1 MWEVTESPEMLDA
14 IVADTARLGFI
25 MASEPKTGSLLRLLA
40 ASKPGARILEIG
52 TGTGISAAWLLDG
65 MDDASSLVSIE
76 NDVECQKVAS
86 RHLGSDPRVSF
97 VCQDGE
103 AFLQSVQDQRFDL
116 VFADSWP
123 GKFNR
128 LQLALNVVAK
138 GGYYIID
145 DLYPQPG
152 WPEGHAPKVPRL
164 VHELEGR
171 QDFVSLKLDWASGL
185 MVLVKVS

>member
-1 MWEVTESPEMLDA
+1 MWEVTQSPNVLDA
-14 IVADTARLGFI
+14 IVVNTARLGFI

-40 ASKPGARILEIG
+40 ASKPAARILEIG

-65 MDDASSLVSIE
+65 MDAESSLVSIE
-76 NDVECQKVAS
+76 NDTECQAVAKN
-86 RHLGSDPRVSF
+86 HLGHDPRISF
-97 VCQDGE
+97 ICQDGE
-103 AFLQSVQDQRFDL
+103 AYLRSVQDQRFDL

-123 GKFNR
+123 GKFNG
-128 LQLALNVVAK
+128 LDLALNVVAR

-152 WPEGHAPKVPRL
+152 WPEGHAPKVPKL
-164 VHELEGR
+164 VEKLEGH

-185 MVLVKVS
+185 MVLVRVK